1 MAWLPDSHYEN
12 FAGMW
17 PLLVRC
23 SDEATE
29 PVEVA
34 DKEATEAWLDAHSV
48 SNHEGGTFTFEV
60 YKLAPPGED
69 PPPEEEEEG

>member
-12 FAGMW
+12 FEGMW

-23 SDEATE
+23 SDEQTE

-34 DKEATEAWLDAHSV
+34 DQEATEVWLDAHSV
-48 SNHEGGTFTFEV
+48 ASHAGGFFNFEV
-60 YKLAPPGED
+60 YTIDPPGED
-69 PPPEEEEEG
+69 PPEEEEG